1 MPAYEST
8 DIASKKRM
16 TMHARII
23 DAKTSVNETIYLR
36 DLEYEDGTGQ
46 GLAQEILNE
55 ALRRKI
61 TPSNVIGFGAD
72 GANVM
77 TGEKKRVKGR
87 LNEKNPHMVHIHRM
101 ANRLALCTSQ
111 AVTNTQRFQS

>member
-72 GANVM
+72 GASVM

-87 LNEKNPHMVHIHRM
+87 LNEKNPHMVHG
-101 ANRLALCTSQ
+101 
-111 AVTNTQRFQS
+111 AVRWLWRPFTLISTR

>member
-1 MPAYEST
+1 MLAYEST

-16 TMHARII
+16 TMRARII
-23 DAKTSVNETIYLR
+23 DAKKSVDETIYLR

-61 TPSNVIGFGAD
+61 TPLNIIGFGRDVAS
-72 GANVM
+72 VM
-77 TGEKKRVKGR
+77 TGEKKHVKGR
-87 LNEKNPHMVHIHRM
+87 LKEQNPQMAHIHCM
-101 ANRLALCTSQ
+101 ANRLALCTIQ
-111 AVTNTQRFQS
+111 AATNTQRFKS

>member
-1 MPAYEST
+1 MLAYKST

-23 DAKTSVNETIYLR
+23 DAKASVDETIYLR

-55 ALRRKI
+55 RRKI
-61 TPSNVIGFGAD
+61 TPSNIIGFGAD
-72 GANVM
+72 GASVM
-77 TGEKKRVKGR
+77 IGEKKRVKGR
-87 LNEKNPHMVHIHRM
+87 LKEQNPHMVHIHRM

-111 AVTNTQRFQS
+111 AVTNTQRFKS